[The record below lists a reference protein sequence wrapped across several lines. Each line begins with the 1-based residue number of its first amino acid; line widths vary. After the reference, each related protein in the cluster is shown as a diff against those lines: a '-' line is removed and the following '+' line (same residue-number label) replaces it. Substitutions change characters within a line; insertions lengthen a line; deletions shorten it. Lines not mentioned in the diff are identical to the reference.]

1 MKHTIT
7 LIPGDGIGPEVA
19 SNVVRIIEAAGV
31 EVDWETHYAGAQAFE
46 KFGETLPKELLDSI
60 IRNKVA
66 LKGPITTPIGK
77 GFTSVNVGL
86 RKALDLYANV
96 RPVRALPN
104 VPCRYPGLDLVIVR
118 ENTESLYAGIEH
130 EVLPGVVES
139 IKIIAEKASTRVAL
153 FAFEY
158 ARREGRK
165 KITAMHKANIMKLSD
180 GLFLDCFRNVA
191 AKYPEIEAMTRS
203 STTPA
208 CSS

>member
-31 EVDWETHYAGAQAFE
+31 EVAWETHYAGAQAFE

-153 FAFEY
+153 FAFKY